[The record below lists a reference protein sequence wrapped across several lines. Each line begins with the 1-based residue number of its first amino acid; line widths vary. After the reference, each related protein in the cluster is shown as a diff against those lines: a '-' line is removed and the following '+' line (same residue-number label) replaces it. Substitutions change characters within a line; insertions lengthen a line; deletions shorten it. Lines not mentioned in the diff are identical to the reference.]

1 MTTDERE
8 KMNQLCILIQ
18 SENDRAKITALV
30 KDLNDL
36 LARKEHRFGVNES
49 EDPLL

>member
-1 MTTDERE
+1 MTPDERE

-18 SENDRAKITALV
+18 SENDRAKMTALV

-36 LARKEHRFGVNES
+36 LARKEHRFVVDES
-49 EDPLL
+49 KDPLQ